1 MKMYWI
7 SKWVL
12 GFIFIFVW
20 GCSPSGSNDQ
30 PFNESRKYGIKSGI
44 VEFAPIDIMGVVTK
58 RTIYFD
64 DYGSTEREETIAKGN
79 IFGLTSE
86 SHSISLVK
94 DGYVYTYDLHKL
106 ENGKDI
112 TSKVVT
118 KARLVPYMLLSL
130 QQFSITKEMKKNI
143 SYKEEG
149 YEVVAGFRGNK
160 YSICLNK
167 DFPESII
174 SGVHYKN
181 VVMKTHLG
189 GVLVIASRF
198 QENPQIPT
206 SLFLLPKGYTVHDLD
221 VNNEGNP

>member
-1 MKMYWI
+1 MKTYWF
-7 SKWVL
+7 SQLVS
-12 GFIFIFVW
+12 GFLLVFAS
-20 GCSPSGSNDQ
+20 GCTPSGPTDR
-30 PFNESRKYGIKSGI
+30 PLNESQKYGIKSGI
-44 VEFAPIDIMGVVTK
+44 VEFSPVDIMGVVTK

-64 DYGSTEREETIAKGN
+64 DYGSTELEETIAKGN
-79 IFGLTSE
+79 VFGLTSE
-86 SHSISLVK
+86 LHSVSLVK

-106 ENGKDI
+106 ENGNDI

-118 KARLVPYMLLSL
+118 KARLVPYMLSSL
-130 QQFSITKEMKKNI
+130 QQFSITKEMKKNL

-149 YEVVAGFRGNK
+149 HEDVAGVRGTK

-181 VVMKTHLG
+181 VVLKTHLG

-198 QENPQIPT
+198 QENPQLPT
-206 SLFLLPKGYTVHDLD
+206 SLFLLPEGYTVHDLD
-221 VNNEGNP
+221 